1 MKTDKFL
8 FLLICIGLSV
18 NSVKSQLV
26 VVPGTETILDKLRL
40 NKGVQGI
47 QYETYNST
55 VGDPFLYKDFHE
67 GEIIFKNGETYKLNL
82 RYDIYADQ
90 VHLKD
95 NDQIYGIIHPEAL
108 ASISIDTLKLLYC
121 NFGRSPAD
129 QSLEAGYFILKTDG
143 KCKLLIRKKI
153 RIQDAEPPKGLQEAR
168 PTRFVGMDDTYY
180 LRQEGKSA
188 AVRINGKKDLLT
200 VLEDKKEEINRLI
213 KSEKLKPNSE
223 ADLTQ
228 IVTFYN
234 SL

>member
-8 FLLICIGLSV
+8 LLLICIGLSV

-26 VVPGTETILDKLRL
+26 VVPGSETMLDKLRL
-40 NKGVQGI
+40 NKGIQGI
-47 QYETYNST
+47 QYETYNNT

-67 GEIIFKNGETYKLNL
+67 GEIAFKNGETYKLNL

-95 NDQIYGIIHPEAL
+95 NDLIYGIIHPEAL
-108 ASISIDTLKLLYC
+108 ASVSIDTLKLLYC
-121 NFGRSPAD
+121 SFVKSPAD
-129 QSLEAGYFILKTDG
+129 QSSETGYFILKTDG
-143 KCKLLIRKKI
+143 KCKLLVRKKI
-153 RIQDAEPPKGLQEAR
+153 RIQDAEPPKGIQEAR
-168 PTRFVGMDDTYY
+168 PTRFVAVGDTYY
-180 LRQEGKSA
+180 LRKEGKN

-200 VLEDKKEEINRLI
+200 VLEDRKEEINKLI
-213 KSEKLKPNSE
+213 KAEKLGTKE
-223 ADLTQ
+223 VDDLVK